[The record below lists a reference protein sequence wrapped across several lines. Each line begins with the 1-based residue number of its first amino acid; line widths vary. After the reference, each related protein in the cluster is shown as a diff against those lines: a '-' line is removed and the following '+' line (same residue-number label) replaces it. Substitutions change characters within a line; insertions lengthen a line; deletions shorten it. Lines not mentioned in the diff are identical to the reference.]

1 MKTKKDSKKVDTDLI
16 NQFKKSLVDVKE
28 GKIRRVA

>member
-1 MKTKKDSKKVDTDLI
+1 MKTKKDSKKTQIGLVK
-16 NQFKKSLVDVKE
+16 QFKKSLADVKE